1 MKVDIGIFSVNPNF
15 RHDSNGYRAVLR
27 SAEVRADLQRR
38 ADNVARAAR
47 GRLSGVGNEGSGVHL
62 IADSF
67 IGRNRAGATV
77 IGMPMRLE
85 RKYRILGS
93 SVDAGRS

>member
-15 RHDSNGYRAVLR
+15 KHIPSGYRAVLR

-38 ADNVARAAR
+38 ADNVARVAR
-47 GRLSGVGNEGSGVHL
+47 TRLAGLGNDGSGVRL
-62 IADSF
+62 IADTNV
-67 IGRNRAGATV
+67 GRNRAGATV
-77 IGMPMRLE
+77 LGVPMRLE

-93 SVDAGRS
+93 AIDAGRS